1 MMADIEKNVRTEEGT
16 DAKEL
21 PEKKSADKKADKADK
36 KAKKSDKPALRT
48 RMGAWF
54 KAFKSEFGKIVWTSP
69 RAVLMNTAMVIVT
82 VAIVAAVI
90 GLLDYVFSTT
100 IVGLSRII

>member
-1 MMADIEKNVRTEEGT
+1 MADIEKNVRTEEGT

-21 PEKKSADKKADKADK
+21 PEKKSADKKADK

>member
-1 MMADIEKNVRTEEGT
+1 MADIEKNVRTEEGT

-21 PEKKSADKKADKADK
+21 PKKKSADKADK

-54 KAFKSEFGKIVWTSP
+54 KAFKSGKIVWTSP
-69 RAVLMNTAMVIVT
+69 RAVLMNTAMVLVT

>member
-1 MMADIEKNVRTEEGT
+1 MADIEKNVRTEEGT

-21 PEKKSADKKADKADK
+21 PKKKSADKADK

-54 KAFKSEFGKIVWTSP
+54 KAFKSELGKIVWTSP
-69 RAVLMNTAMVIVT
+69 RAVLMNTAMVLVT

>member
-1 MMADIEKNVRTEEGT
+1 MADIEKNVRTEEGT

-21 PEKKSADKKADKADK
+21 PKN
-36 KAKKSDKPALRT
+36 KPALRT

-69 RAVLMNTAMVIVT
+69 RAVLMNTAMVLVT